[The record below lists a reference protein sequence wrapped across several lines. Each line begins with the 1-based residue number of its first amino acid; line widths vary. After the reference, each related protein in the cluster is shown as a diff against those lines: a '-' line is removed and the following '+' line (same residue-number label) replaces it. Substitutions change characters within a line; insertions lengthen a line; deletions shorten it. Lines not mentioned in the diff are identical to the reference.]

1 MLVHPM
7 SAMFLISGAFQRTRQ
22 GVADGMPDT
31 VGSYPECMFKGLLPG
46 LSGELTV
53 IQTRFAMAALTA
65 FGLSSASLAW
75 ADPANHVV
83 ANYGDVTLPF
93 TRSIGNTFSG
103 SQTAG
108 FVSQDGQPVVY
119 ASVGGL
125 SYFYDDYV
133 FNLPLTPQASFN
145 AAAVSIDLG
154 SFLSL
159 QNFSAR
165 LYKLDAGL
173 ASLTTGL
180 PSSGQPVQVWTSTS
194 LLAPGV
200 TGTTVLFQNVDLQA
214 GASYALELRGT
225 VAGSFGGSYGGN
237 LNITP
242 VPEPSGIALLAASLG
257 VMTLVRRRRS

>member
-1 MLVHPM
+1 
-7 SAMFLISGAFQRTRQ
+7 
-22 GVADGMPDT
+22 MP
-31 VGSYPECMFKGLLPG
+31 
-46 LSGELTV
+46 
-53 IQTRFAMAALTA
+53 IRFAMVALTA
-65 FGLSSASLAW
+65 LGLLSTSSAW

-103 SQTAG
+103 SQATG

-133 FNLPLTPQASFN
+133 FNLPVSPQASFN

-180 PSSGQPVQVWTSTS
+180 PSSGKPIQAWTSTA
-194 LLAPGV
+194 LLAPGL

-225 VAGSFGGSYGGN
+225 INGSFGGSYGGN

-257 VMTLVRRRRS
+257 VMTLVKRRRR

>member
-1 MLVHPM
+1 M
-7 SAMFLISGAFQRTRQ
+7 SVRFAIAALAAS
-22 GVADGMPDT
+22 
-31 VGSYPECMFKGLLPG
+31 GLL
-46 LSGELTV
+46 
-53 IQTRFAMAALTA
+53 
-65 FGLSSASLAW
+65 SASSAW

-93 TRSIGNTFSG
+93 SRSIGNSFSG
-103 SQTAG
+103 SQTSG
-108 FVSQDGQPVVY
+108 FVSQDRQPVIY

-133 FNLPLTPQASFN
+133 FNLPLSPQASFN

-165 LYKLDAGL
+165 LYRLDAGL

-180 PSSGQPVQVWTSTS
+180 PSSGAPVQAWTSTA
-194 LLAPGV
+194 LVAPGV

-214 GASYALELRGT
+214 GATYTLELRGT
-225 VAGSFGGSYGGN
+225 IDGSFGGSYGGN

-242 VPEPSGIALLAASLG
+242 VPEPTGLALLAASLALIS
-257 VMTLVRRRRS
+257 LVQRRRA

>member
-1 MLVHPM
+1 
-7 SAMFLISGAFQRTRQ
+7 
-22 GVADGMPDT
+22 MP
-31 VGSYPECMFKGLLPG
+31 V
-46 LSGELTV
+46 
-53 IQTRFAMAALTA
+53 RFAMAALTA
-65 FGLSSASLAW
+65 LGLLSTSSAW

-93 TRSIGNTFSG
+93 TRSIGNSFSG
-103 SQTAG
+103 SPASG

-133 FNLPLTPQASFN
+133 FNLPLTPQATFN

-159 QNFSAR
+159 QHFSAR

-180 PSSGQPVQVWTSTS
+180 PSSGQPAQAWTSTA
-194 LLAPGV
+194 LLSPGL

-225 VAGSFGGSYGGN
+225 IDGSFGGSYGGN

-242 VPEPSGIALLAASLG
+242 VPEPSGLALLAASLG
-257 VMTLVRRRRS
+257 VMTLVKRRRA